1 MTMAFRPATYDDI
14 VNSKYAAAMPAP
26 AVLPQT
32 ETRNYFQAIDNL
44 IKVYAFRPGEKVLFL
59 TDPLLDRRVVDAL
72 SGIANARGVFP
83 REFMAHTTQLDDCP
97 EEARALVED
106 ATFVI
111 STWFCSVNSPLFMK
125 LRKDKGQRWVKITY
139 FRNLDLLHTPQAR
152 FPVDLVGEIIR
163 ATARMYPKDHN
174 FDMTFSCPR
183 GTDIVIKFTPDMVK
197 NLHMDNRWRGQDKA
211 DEDGCYVHHLPTH
224 GPNIYGRTCFRR
236 DPDAHPDMG
245 GIVYPQWAIGFE
257 KPFRDKV
264 GIEYKDG
271 VVVKVHGNSMD
282 AEIVRDMLVG
292 VNATLHELGC
302 GFNPKYPR
310 FKAYPAGS
318 NSPGALHFGTDS
330 DRASEYMHRQVPKWE
345 EPHTHQDCIVFDMT
359 VKVGNTTMIDNGFL
373 MALRDPQVVKEASK
387 YGDPVDLLEN
397 FVE

>member
-1 MTMAFRPATYDDI
+1 MAFRAPTYDDI
-14 VNSKYAAAMPAP
+14 VNSKYASAMPAT
-26 AVLPQT
+26 AALPQT

-44 IKVYAFRPGEKVLFL
+44 IKVYAIRPGDNVLFL
-59 TDPLLDRRVVDAL
+59 TDPLLDRRVVDAI

-83 REFMAHTTQLDDCP
+83 REFMAPTTQLHDCP
-97 EEARALVED
+97 PEAVALVEQ
-106 ATFVI
+106 ATFVV
-111 STWFCSVNSPLFMK
+111 STWFCSVNAPLFIR
-125 LRKDKGQRWVKITY
+125 LRKEKGQRWVKITY

-163 ATARMYPKDHN
+163 ATARMYPKDRD
-174 FDMTFSCPR
+174 FDMTFSDPR
-183 GTDIVIKFTPDMVK
+183 GTDLVIKFTPGMVK
-197 NLHMDNRWRGQDKA
+197 NLHTENRWRGRDKA

-236 DPDAHPDMG
+236 DGNARPDMG

-257 KPFRDKV
+257 KPFRDKIGV
-264 GIEYKDG
+264 EYKDG
-271 VVVKVHGNSMD
+271 VVIKVHGKSMD
-282 AEIVRDMLVG
+282 AEIMRDMLVG

-318 NSPGALHFGTDS
+318 NAPGALHFGTDA
-330 DRASEYMHRQVPKWE
+330 DRPSQFMHRQVPRWE
-345 EPHTHQDCIVFDMT
+345 EPHTHQDCVVFDMT
-359 VKVGNTTMIDNGFL
+359 VKVGDTTMIDNGFL

-387 YGDPVDLLEN
+387 YGDPVELLES